1 MTPLAGSRLRV
12 ILIVLCCGLIL
23 SATVLLGLSTGA
35 RHMPFGTVFDAI
47 RGRADDEASLIFWD
61 IRLPRVTLATLVG
74 AALAVSG
81 GIIQSVTRNPLGDPG
96 LLGLNAGAG
105 LAIIIG
111 TGTLGTDIISSPF
124 WLAAIGA
131 GLAAF
136 TVQALA
142 GLPTPMRLTLAG
154 IAVGAFCFGLTQA
167 IALTDPDRFDLV
179 RNWRAASLAAAT
191 AKNVLASLW
200 VFVPGFLVALW
211 IAPRIGLI
219 ALGDDRA
226 ASLGVSVHRTRFISL
241 ITVMLLAGGAT
252 AASGPIAFIG
262 LAAPH
267 IARRAVQAGEGAT
280 LAVTAFIGAELV
292 ILADAIARTVIA
304 PNEIPISV
312 VIALLGAPFLI
323 FMARRRQPT
332 RQA

>member
-1 MTPLAGSRLRV
+1 M
-12 ILIVLCCGLIL
+12 
-23 SATVLLGLSTGA
+23 
-35 RHMPFGTVFDAI
+35 
-47 RGRADDEASLIFWD
+47 
-61 IRLPRVTLATLVG
+61 
-74 AALAVSG
+74 
-81 GIIQSVTRNPLGDPG
+81 
-96 LLGLNAGAG
+96 
-105 LAIIIG
+105 
-111 TGTLGTDIISSPF
+111 
-124 WLAAIGA
+124 
-131 GLAAF
+131 
-136 TVQALA
+136 
-142 GLPTPMRLTLAG
+142 
-154 IAVGAFCFGLTQA
+154 
-167 IALTDPDRFDLV
+167 
-179 RNWRAASLAAAT
+179 
-191 AKNVLASLW
+191 
-200 VFVPGFLVALW
+200 ALW

>member
-1 MTPLAGSRLRV
+1 MTLIAGSRLRV

-23 SATVLLGLSTGA
+23 SATLLLGLSTGA
-35 RHMPFGTVFDAI
+35 RHMSFGTILDAV
-47 RGRADDEASLIFWD
+47 RSRADDEASLILWD
-61 IRLPRVTLATLVG
+61 IRLPRVMLAALVG
-74 AALAVSG
+74 AALAISG

-96 LLGLNAGAG
+96 LLGINAGAG
-105 LAIIIG
+105 LAIIMG
-111 TGTLGTDIISSPF
+111 TGFLGTDIVSSPF

-142 GLPTPMRLTLAG
+142 GIPTPMRLTLAG

-167 IALTDPDRFDLV
+167 IALVDPDRFDLV

-191 AKNVLASLW
+191 VKNVVASLW
-200 VFVPGFLVALW
+200 MFGPGFLLALW
-211 IAPRIGLI
+211 IAPRISLI
-219 ALGDDRA
+219 ALGDERA
-226 ASLGVSVHRTRFISL
+226 ASLGVSVNRTRLISL
-241 ITVMLLAGGAT
+241 ITVMLLAGGST

-267 IARRAVQAGEGAT
+267 IARRAVRAGEGLT
-280 LAVTAFIGAELV
+280 LAVAAFIGAELV
-292 ILADAIARTVIA
+292 ILADAMARTAVA
-304 PNEIPISV
+304 PDEIPISV
-312 VIALLGAPFLI
+312 VIAVLGAPFLI

>member
-191 AKNVLASLW
+191 AKTFS
-200 VFVPGFLVALW
+200 
-211 IAPRIGLI
+211 PR
-219 ALGDDRA
+219 
-226 ASLGVSVHRTRFISL
+226 
-241 ITVMLLAGGAT
+241 
-252 AASGPIAFIG
+252 SGCSFPAF
-262 LAAPH
+262 
-267 IARRAVQAGEGAT
+267 
-280 LAVTAFIGAELV
+280 
-292 ILADAIARTVIA
+292 
-304 PNEIPISV
+304 
-312 VIALLGAPFLI
+312 
-323 FMARRRQPT
+323 
-332 RQA
+332 